1 MSLQESLRYDHHHP
15 FIATLKSK
23 KKLSGKGSERETWHL
38 ILRVDESFGY
48 KVGDSVGV
56 LCKNDPLE
64 VENIAK
70 CLSIDPKKIENNNIS
85 RCHNNLIK
93 WSMEHGDGRALQ
105 RALKDS
111 TKLLPVLELIHIA
124 KLNTLPI
131 DLLPPLF
138 PRFYSIASCPRT
150 HKNEIHLT
158 VILSEYETVLGNRQK
173 GVATNYLLFGL
184 KEDDD
189 VSIYLNPTKHFTLP
203 SKKDLP
209 IIMIGPGT
217 GIAPFRGFLYARKEQ
232 NARTNWLFFGERHEA
247 QEFYYQDE
255 MRTFENEGFLKLS
268 TAFSRDQKDKIY
280 VQDVLK
286 RHADE
291 VFDWIEKGAYIYVCG
306 DAKHMAKAVDHTLLE
321 MVKKRYSKNVQDAK
335 NVLKQLRHEKRYV
348 LDVY

>member
-1 MSLQESLRYDHHHP
+1 MPLQVSLNRYDHNHP
-15 FIATLKSK
+15 FIASLKLK
-23 KKLSGKGSERETWHL
+23 KRISNKESERETWHL
-38 ILRVDESFGY
+38 VLRVDESFDY

-64 VENIAK
+64 VANIAK
-70 CLSIDPKKIENNNIS
+70 YLSIDPKTIENKTLS

-93 WSMEHGDGRALQ
+93 WAMQHGDAE
-105 RALKDS
+105 ALKTKLENT

-124 KLNTLPI
+124 KLDTLPI

-184 KEDDD
+184 KEGNS

-203 SKKDLP
+203 KDTLP

-232 NARTNWLFFGERHEA
+232 NAKENWLFFGERYENK
-247 QEFYYQDE
+247 EFYYQDE
-255 MRTFENEGFLKLS
+255 MRAFEEMGFLKLS
-268 TAFSRDQKDKIY
+268 TAFSRDQKEKVY

-286 RHADE
+286 RHANE
-291 VFDWIEKGAYIYVCG
+291 VLNWIEKGAYIYVCG
-306 DAKHMAKAVDHTLLE
+306 DAKHMAKAVDDALLE
-321 MVKKRYSKNVQDAK
+321 MVKKKYGKNMQDAK
-335 NVLKQLRHEKRYV
+335 SVLKQLRHEKRYV